1 MGVGNNPATVVI
13 CCGIPRGL
21 PSDTL
26 LQWIERSRQAGV
38 CVTWVAELAD
48 LPRVSRSAGQ
58 KSVALSL
65 DPDWLSSRQLLRE
78 AFAELRAAGSQIDAV
93 SARGPLP
100 LEHRDLFVAAGIR
113 TVVVEEFSG
122 PAKGS
127 RRPAPAGWPCR
138 SVVWGLWEVRA
149 SAATPASLPERLL
162 PWRSRACV
170 PAGGLAVVYAAAS
183 ADAGAAHLERLLAW
197 QRRQGRPDGVRG
209 TELATIP
216 SLLAGAQQG
225 ATQSVLKAA

>member
-13 CCGIPRGL
+13 CCGSPRGL

>member
-1 MGVGNNPATVVI
+1 VVM

-26 LQWIERSRQAGV
+26 SQWIERSRQADAR
-38 CVTWVAELAD
+38 VTWVAELAD
-48 LPRVSRSAGQ
+48 LPRVSRCASPEA
-58 KSVALSL
+58 VALTL
-65 DPDWLSSRQLLRE
+65 APDWLSSRQFLRE
-78 AFAELRAAGSQIDAV
+78 ALAQLRADGSQIDAV

-113 TVVVEEFSG
+113 TVVVEEFTG

-127 RRPAPAGWPCR
+127 RRPAPSGWPCR

-149 SAATPASLPERLL
+149 SAATPASLPQRLL

-170 PAGGLAVVYAAAS
+170 PAGGLAVVYA
-183 ADAGAAHLERLLAW
+183 DATGETGAAHLERLLAW
-197 QRRQGRPDGVRG
+197 HRGQGQPEGVRAAH
-209 TELATIP
+209 LASIP
-216 SLLAGAQQG
+216 GLLGGAQQE

>member
-1 MGVGNNPATVVI
+1 MGVGSNPATVVM

-26 LQWIERSRQAGV
+26 SQWIERSRQAGA
-38 CVTWVAELAD
+38 CMTWVAELAD
-48 LPRVSRSAGQ
+48 LPRVSRSAGPEA
-58 KSVALSL
+58 VALAL
-65 DPDWLSSRQLLRE
+65 APDWLSSRQLLRE
-78 AFAELRAAGSQIDAV
+78 AFAQLRADGGQIDAV

-113 TVVVEEFSG
+113 TVVVEEFTG

-170 PAGGLAVVYAAAS
+170 PAGGLAVVYADAT
-183 ADAGAAHLERLLAW
+183 ADAGSAHLECLLAW
-197 QRRQGRPDGVRG
+197 HRRQGKPDGMQG
-209 TELATIP
+209 ASLATIP
-216 SLLAGAQQG
+216 SLLGGAQQG